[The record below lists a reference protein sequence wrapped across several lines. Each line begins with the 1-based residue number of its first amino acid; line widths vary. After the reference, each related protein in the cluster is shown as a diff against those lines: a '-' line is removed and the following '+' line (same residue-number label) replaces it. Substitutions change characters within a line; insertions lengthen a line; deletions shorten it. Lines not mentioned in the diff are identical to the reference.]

1 MQALIESPADS
12 SWLEVARVDLDVAQ
26 IYAEQGTFLWKSL
39 YRMGV
44 LEADLPDALQEVLLV
59 VHRRGDSYDG
69 TSKLQSWLFGI
80 CLRVASTTRRKR
92 VRRRESELGP
102 DVELLR
108 GNDEVTGP
116 EVRLLRRDATR
127 KLARVLD
134 GLEPEQRALF
144 SLYELENRP
153 CSEIAE
159 LLAIPLGTVHSRL
172 HAVRLAFQAS
182 LARVDAQARQFHGG
196 RP

>member
-1 MQALIESPADS
+1 VQALVDSPADA
-12 SWLEVARVDLDVAQ
+12 SWLELGRSTLDVAQ
-26 IYAEQGTFLWKSL
+26 IYAEQGAFLWKSL

-44 LEADLPDALQEVLLV
+44 LESDLPDALQEVLLV

-80 CLRVASTTRRKR
+80 CLRVAATTRRKR
-92 VRRRESELGP
+92 ARRREDELGT
-102 DVELLR
+102 DVELAPR
-108 GNDEVTGP
+108 DEDPSGP
-116 EVRLLRRDATR
+116 EEQLLRRDAAR

-153 CSEIAE
+153 CSEIADV
-159 LLAIPLGTVHSRL
+159 LGVPVGTVHSRL
-172 HAVRLAFQAS
+172 HAARGAFQAS
-182 LARVDAQARQFHGG
+182 LKRIDAQERKLHGG